1 MNATRLNRKARM
13 QRQDDDWNGQ
23 TDYQRS
29 HPAPRM
35 RRANVII
42 KRYIPQEVWDEIMID
57 YADES
62 DILHK
67 YILQN
72 YLLYK
77 ED

>member
-1 MNATRLNRKARM
+1 M
-13 QRQDDDWNGQ
+13 QRQDDDWNNL

-29 HPAPRM
+29 SPATRM
-35 RRANVII
+35 RRASVII

>member
-1 MNATRLNRKARM
+1 M
-13 QRQDDDWNGQ
+13 QKQDDEYSRR
-23 TDYQRS
+23 TDYQKS
-29 HPAPRM
+29 SPASRM